1 MTYNKKLLLFLTS
14 SGHGRNF
21 WIKSDNFS
29 KVIKLTYI
37 FKLSIVYSLFKNLC
51 TQKNKSS
58 LLQPIKKIDIT
69 DVVTDQTSIT
79 DELPKS
85 WPVDLYIMWANC
97 EIVSSKELK
106 VLNLQL
112 DSKMDG
118 VAIQLQ

>member
-1 MTYNKKLLLFLTS
+1 MTYYKTLLLLTS

-58 LLQPIKKIDIT
+58 LLQPIKKYIT
-69 DVVTDQTSIT
+69 DVVTDQAPIT

-118 VAIQLQ
+118 VAIQLL

>member
-1 MTYNKKLLLFLTS
+1 MTYYKKLLLLTY
-14 SGHGRNF
+14 GHGRNF

-85 WPVDLYIMWANC
+85 WPVDLYIMWANY